1 MKINIPKKVLFI
13 INTLE
18 KEAYEAYA
26 VGGCIRDSIIG
37 DTPKDWDICT
47 SALPE
52 QVKKCFKKY
61 HVIETGLKHGTVT
74 LMINRKPYEITTF
87 RIDGDY
93 SNNRHPDKVNFVRVL
108 KDDLSRRDFTIN
120 SMAYNPTVGLV
131 DYFNGVSD
139 IKNRIIRCVGDAN
152 KRFQEDALRIMRA
165 IRFAS
170 VLGFDIETETSNAID
185 VNKELLQNIA
195 VERISVELNKLLTG
209 INASKILLSFSSII
223 EEIIP
228 ELKPMIKFNENNP
241 NIFNTW
247 KHTIKS
253 IQNIP
258 EKVDLRLT
266 MLLHDIRKPENN
278 STDGN
283 KKHQQESSEAARKTL
298 KRLKYDNKT
307 IKMVKTLILYF
318 DENIQPDNIHVK
330 RWLFNIGEET
340 FRKLLIVK
348 RADITSQ
355 EEINNKELENLDVV
369 SLVLA
374 KIVEQNQCYSLNTLA
389 INGKDLM
396 DIGVPKGEEI
406 GEILNQLLDLVINE
420 KIKNDKQQLLKEAKK
435 LSGVTP

>member
-26 VGGCIRDSIIG
+26 VGGCVRDAIIG

-47 SALPE
+47 SALPG

-87 RIDGDY
+87 RVDGDY
-93 SNNRHPDKVNFVRVL
+93 SNNRHPDKVNFVREL

-131 DYFNGVSD
+131 DYFNGISD
-139 IKNRIIRCVGDAN
+139 INNRIIRCVGDAN

-185 VNKELLQNIA
+185 ENKKLLQNIA
-195 VERISVELNKLLTG
+195 VERISVELNKLITG
-209 INASKILLSFSSII
+209 VNAGEILLSFPSIF
-223 EEIIP
+223 EEILP
-228 ELKPMIKFNENNP
+228 ELKPMIEFNKNNL
-241 NIFNTW
+241 NISNTW
-247 KHTIKS
+247 KHTVKS

-258 EKVDLRLT
+258 AKIDLRLT
-266 MLLHDIRKPENN
+266 MLLHDITKPANN
-278 STDGN
+278 SNDN
-283 KKHQQESSEAARKTL
+283 KKYQQESSEAARKAL

-307 IKMVKTLILYF
+307 IKMVKSLILYH
-318 DENIQPDNIHVK
+318 DENIQPDFIHVK

-348 RADITSQ
+348 RADITAQ
-355 EEINNKELENLDVV
+355 AEINNKELENLDAV

-420 KIKNDKQQLLKEAKK
+420 KIKNDKQQLLKEATK
-435 LSGVTP
+435 LYGVI